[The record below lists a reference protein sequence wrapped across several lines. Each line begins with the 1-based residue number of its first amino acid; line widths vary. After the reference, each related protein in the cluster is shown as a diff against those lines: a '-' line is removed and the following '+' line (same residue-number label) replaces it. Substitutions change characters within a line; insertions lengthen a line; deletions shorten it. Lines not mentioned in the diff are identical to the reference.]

1 MVEPSPLDPGAILR
15 GVRPATRPLVSD
27 VVVVEK
33 TRSTNDDLLAL
44 PARERHGRV
53 LLAERQ
59 TAGKGRRGRPWHSPA
74 GNIWMSFGWRFAA
87 APRLLADLP
96 LLAGVCVCRA
106 LARSGLEGQRIKRP
120 NDILVDG
127 VKLSG
132 ILVETRS
139 TRSGCD
145 SVTGIGVNVR
155 LADDAGARID
165 QPWTD
170 LHRALGDRLPARNT
184 IVAHLLEELLPR
196 FQDEPGMA
204 AFLADEWPRWTL
216 KGSPS

>member
-1 MVEPSPLDPGAILR
+1 MDGISPD
-15 GVRPATRPLVSD
+15 VRPLISD
-27 VVVVEK
+27 VVVLQE
-33 TRSTNDDLLAL
+33 TRSTNDDLLGL
-44 PARERHGRV
+44 PSRERHGRV
-53 LLAERQ
+53 VLAERQ
-59 TAGKGRRGRPWHSPA
+59 VAGKGRRGRAWQSPA
-74 GNIWMSFGWRFAA
+74 GNIWMSIGWRFAA
-87 APRLLADLP
+87 APRMLADLP
-96 LLAGVCVCRA
+96 LVVGVCVCSA

-127 VKLSG
+127 AKLCG

-155 LADDAGARID
+155 LPIEAGERID

-184 IVAHLLEELLPR
+184 IVAHLLEALLPR
-196 FQDEPGMA
+196 FQDEPGIT
-204 AFLADEWPRWTL
+204 AFLADEWPRWAL
-216 KGSPS
+216 NGNPS